1 MDLLRC
7 FPETPRGENKA
18 WGRDLAFIR
27 IPKDTNFE
35 GHDFF
40 DVPVDRESGVRVPN
54 FFPGVSGGAIWRLVN
69 LFECHFAN
77 YLAQLFARY
86 LA

>member
-35 GHDFF
+35 SELRAVGISFY
-40 DVPVDRESGVRVPN
+40 S
-54 FFPGVSGGAIWRLVN
+54 
-69 LFECHFAN
+69 
-77 YLAQLFARY
+77 FARDTQIR
-86 LA
+86 LARALDESNRLLAVAGAPGSK